1 MSLKVMVTLHNLYIG
16 SNIGA
21 IFRKTQLYLKAAL
34 TDQIINN
41 TSEAIILMY
50 VFDNPGTIQDD
61 IANGLS
67 IDKSVVARS
76 IKSLVEIGYLIRKED
91 KSNQRVKKV
100 YVTEAAEDFK
110 HYWDK
115 VVYQWEQVILA
126 NLSSDERNIVLNAN
140 LKIKESTISADILET
155 LDKINKDNI
164 R

>member
-1 MSLKVMVTLHNLYIG
+1 MSLKGMITLHNLYIG

-50 VFDNPGTIQDD
+50 VFDHPGTIQDD
-61 IANGLS
+61 IASGLS

-110 HYWDK
+110 QYWDK
-115 VVYQWEQVILA
+115 IVYQWEQVILA
-126 NLSSDERNIVLNAN
+126 DLNPDERNIVVNAN
-140 LKIKESTISADILET
+140 IKIKESVLSTNIHEIL
-155 LDKINKDNI
+155 